1 MSRVI
6 FFMKRLSC
14 FTCQPACASLPVAGS
29 PRQHSL
35 LFPFPRL
42 SDSVPVDQLKSRDR
56 GITEYYVLLF
66 FNYLIYRVAFL
77 FFLHYN
83 FENEQRN
90 SKNGSRTMFRA
101 MKENSG
107 LDNGF
112 AKEFAALSSLCAAG
126 YLWLLLI

>member
-1 MSRVI
+1 MRDLL
-6 FFMKRLSC
+6 FRRFCRLGLSADIPDATILGR
-14 FTCQPACASLPVAGS
+14 F
-29 PRQHSL
+29 RQHSL

-42 SDSVPVDQLKSRDR
+42 SDSVSADQSKPRDR
-56 GITEYYVLLF
+56 GTIAYYVSLF

-90 SKNGSRTMFRA
+90 NKNGSRTMFHA